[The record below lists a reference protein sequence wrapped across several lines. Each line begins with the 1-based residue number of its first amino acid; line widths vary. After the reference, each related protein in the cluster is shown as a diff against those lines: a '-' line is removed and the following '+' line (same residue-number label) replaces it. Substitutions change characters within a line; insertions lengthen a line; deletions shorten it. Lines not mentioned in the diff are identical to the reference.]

1 MKKNSLSFTFLLGI
15 LGCAFL
21 IIPAIY
27 APFIANGRPLLVLET
42 GKISFPFLQSFFAP
56 DSNEKLIEIVFNF
69 AAISLPIYVITR
81 LLTQKI
87 IIVRKIILATTF
99 LTLLIPFVSTK
110 SVMDKKDYRKIAQNN
125 PQAITIFAPI
135 KYGPFEIVSSPY
147 SQPDK
152 THILGCD
159 EIGRSVISRLIYG
172 ARASLAAGIISTFLA
187 MIIGTIVGLMTGYF
201 GGKFDLIT
209 MRIVE
214 ILMCFPSFLLL
225 LILMSMLGDKKF
237 EQSILIVIAV
247 LSITGWMGLSF
258 LVRGETLKEKNL
270 PYIESCKTAG
280 IPQYRTLF
288 IHLLPN
294 IINPIIIS
302 FSFGIAGAILAE
314 SSLSFLGFGVQ
325 APTASWGGLLRQA
338 FDNPLDHWHL
348 TTFPGLA
355 LFIAIMSFN
364 FIGEGLRKLL
374 SPRE

>member
-1 MKKNSLSFTFLLGI
+1 MKKNFLSFTVLLGI

-21 IIPAIY
+21 ILPAIY
-27 APFIANGRPLLVLET
+27 APFIANGRPLLVLDA
-42 GKISFPFLQSFFAP
+42 GKITFPFLQSFFAP
-56 DSNEKLIEIVFNF
+56 DSNEKIIEIIFNF
-69 AAISLPIYVITR
+69 SAIFLPLSIITY
-81 LLTQKI
+81 LFAKKKKF
-87 IIVRKIILATTF
+87 VRNIILIITF
-99 LTLLIPFVSTK
+99 IALLIPFITTK
-110 SVMDKKDYRKIAQNN
+110 SIIDKKNYRQIAKAN
-125 PQAITIFAPI
+125 PNAITIFAPI

-147 SQPDK
+147 SQPSK
-152 THILGCD
+152 EHILGCD

-172 ARASLAAGIISTFLA
+172 ARASLAAGIISTLIA
-187 MIIGTIVGLMTGYF
+187 IIIGTTVGLMTGYF

-209 MRIVE
+209 MRLVE

-225 LILMSMLGDKKF
+225 LILMSMLGDRKF
-237 EQSILIVIAV
+237 EQSILIVITV
-247 LSITGWMGLSF
+247 LAITGWMGLAF

-280 IPQYRTLF
+280 IPQYRTCF
-288 IHLLPN
+288 VHLLPN

-302 FSFGIAGAILAE
+302 FSFGIAGAILSE

-325 APTASWGGLLRQA
+325 PPTASWGGLLRQA

-348 TTFPGLA
+348 TTFPGLT

-364 FIGEGLRKLL
+364 FIGEGLRKAL